1 MPNMWCR
8 FSSRV
13 TTKLTENQENSKNNL
28 KNDNSDNQEKPN
40 SDLKNKT
47 PDNQEKPNSDLKNK
61 TPDHKSSEYVD
72 MVLSRKGAKVV
83 DSETLIKETQKR
95 VWASLKQGYEY
106 EETTINESDKFLR
119 DLVSSRVNMIVLFV
133 DLVGSTEITLS
144 LPEEKVAIIIRS
156 FAQEMSNVV
165 RRHDGYV
172 LKFVGDA
179 VIGYFVAEALPLLS
193 AENAVSCAKAMITII
208 ERGIN
213 PILTQYD
220 YPELK
225 IKIGMDFGKN
235 IIVRYGS
242 DRERSHVDILGPS
255 MNIAAKIQHIAYPN
269 QILIG
274 EDVYKRLHPNMQ
286 KQFNQVVWTQ
296 TKWKYH
302 DRETGKLYPVYA
314 YVG

>member
-1 MPNMWCR
+1 MPYLWRR

-13 TTKLTENQENSKNNL
+13 NTKLAENPENPSTDENS
-28 KNDNSDNQEKPN
+28 EKTIKSN
-40 SDLKNKT
+40 SDLK
-47 PDNQEKPNSDLKNK
+47 DK
-61 TPDHKSSEYVD
+61 TPDHKSSDYVD
-72 MVLSRKGAKVV
+72 MVLSRRGSKVI

-95 VWASLKQGYEY
+95 VWSSLKQGYEY
-106 EETTINESDKFLR
+106 EETAMNESDVFLR
-119 DLVSSRVNMIVLFV
+119 DLVSSRVNMIVLYV
-133 DLVGSTEITLS
+133 DLVGSTDITLS

-156 FAQEMSNVV
+156 FAQEMSKII
-165 RRHDGYV
+165 RQHDGYV

-179 VIGYFVAEALPLLS
+179 VIGYFVAEALPLL
-193 AENAVSCAKAMITII
+193 AADNAVNCAKAMLAVV
-208 ERGIN
+208 EKGMN
-213 PILTQYD
+213 PILNQYD

-225 IKIGMDFGKN
+225 IKIGLDFGKN

-242 DRERSHVDILGPS
+242 NKENSHVDILGPT
-255 MNIAAKIQHIAYPN
+255 MNIASKIQHTAYPN

-274 EDVYKRLHPNMQ
+274 EDVYERLHPSMQ

>member
-1 MPNMWCR
+1 M
-8 FSSRV
+8 
-13 TTKLTENQENSKNNL
+13 TENQDNSKNLPTDEDSKDTSKSNL
-28 KNDNSDNQEKPN
+28 KDNP
-40 SDLKNKT
+40 
-47 PDNQEKPNSDLKNK
+47 
-61 TPDHKSSEYVD
+61 PDHKSSNYVD
-72 MVLSRKGAKVV
+72 MVRSRKGAKVV

-106 EETTINESDKFLR
+106 EDSPLNESEAFLR
-119 DLVSSRVNMIVLFV
+119 DLVSSRVDMIVLYV

-156 FAQEMSNVV
+156 FAQEMSNVI
-165 RRHDGYV
+165 RQHDGYI
-172 LKFVGDA
+172 LKYVGDA
-179 VIGYFVAEALPLLS
+179 VIGYFVAEALPLL
-193 AENAVSCAKAMITII
+193 AADNAVNCAKSMVDVL
-208 ERGIN
+208 EKGMN
-213 PILTQYD
+213 PILNQYD

-225 IKIGMDFGKN
+225 IKIGLDFGKN

-242 DRERSHVDILGPS
+242 DKESSHVDILGPS
-255 MNIAAKIQHIAYPN
+255 MNIASKIQHSAYPN
-269 QILIG
+269 QILVG

-286 KQFNQVVWTQ
+286 KQFSQVVWTQ

>member
-1 MPNMWCR
+1 MPYLRCG

-13 TTKLTENQENSKNNL
+13 IIKLAENQENSENT
-28 KNDNSDNQEKPN
+28 SKPN
-40 SDLKNKT
+40 SDLK
-47 PDNQEKPNSDLKNK
+47 DNA
-61 TPDHKSSEYVD
+61 PDHKSSDYVD
-72 MVLSRKGAKVV
+72 RVITRKGAKVV
-83 DSETLIKETQKR
+83 DSETLIKDAQKR
-95 VWASLKQGYEY
+95 VWSSLKQGFEY
-106 EETTINESDKFLR
+106 EETSMNESDAFLR
-119 DLVSSRVNMIVLFV
+119 DLVSSRVNMIVLYV

-156 FAQEMSNVV
+156 FAQEMSTVI
-165 RRHDGYV
+165 RQHDGYV

-179 VIGYFVAEALPLLS
+179 VIGYFVAEALPLL
-193 AENAVSCAKAMITII
+193 AADNAVNCAKSMLTVL
-208 ERGIN
+208 EKGMN
-213 PILTQYD
+213 PILNQYD

-225 IKIGMDFGKN
+225 IKIGLDFGKN

-242 DRERSHVDILGPS
+242 DKENSHVDILGPS
-255 MNIAAKIQHIAYPN
+255 MNSASKIQHTAYPN

-274 EDVYKRLHPNMQ
+274 DDVYQKLHPNMQ
-286 KQFNQVVWTQ
+286 QQFNQVVWTQ

>member
-1 MPNMWCR
+1 M
-8 FSSRV
+8 
-13 TTKLTENQENSKNNL
+13 TTKLAENQENSEKIS
-28 KNDNSDNQEKPN
+28 KSD
-40 SDLKNKT
+40 SD
-47 PDNQEKPNSDLKNK
+47 K
-61 TPDHKSSEYVD
+61 TPDHKSSDYVD
-72 MVLSRKGAKVV
+72 MVLSRKGAKVI

-95 VWASLKQGYEY
+95 VWSSLKQGYEY

-119 DLVSSRVNMIVLFV
+119 DLVSSRVDMIVLYV
-133 DLVGSTEITLS
+133 DMVGSTEITLS

-156 FAQEMSNVV
+156 FAQEISNVI
-165 RRHDGYV
+165 RHHDGYV

-179 VIGYFVAEALPLLS
+179 VIGYFVAEALPLL
-193 AENAVSCAKAMITII
+193 AVDNAVNCAKAMLSVV
-208 ERGIN
+208 EKGMN
-213 PILTQYD
+213 PILNQYD
-220 YPELK
+220 YPEIK
-225 IKIGMDFGKN
+225 VKIGLDFGKN

-242 DRERSHVDILGPS
+242 DKDNSHVDILGPS
-255 MNIAAKIQHIAYPN
+255 MNIASKIQHTAYPN

-274 EDVYKRLHPNMQ
+274 EDVYKRLHPNIQ

>member
-1 MPNMWCR
+1 MPYLWRR

-13 TTKLTENQENSKNNL
+13 IIKLAENQENSENT
-28 KNDNSDNQEKPN
+28 SKPK
-40 SDLKNKT
+40 SDLK
-47 PDNQEKPNSDLKNK
+47 DN
-61 TPDHKSSEYVD
+61 TPDHKSSDYVGR
-72 MVLSRKGAKVV
+72 VITRKGAKVV
-83 DSETLIKETQKR
+83 DSETLIKDAQKR
-95 VWASLKQGYEY
+95 VWSSLKQGFEY
-106 EETTINESDKFLR
+106 EETSMNESDAFLR
-119 DLVSSRVNMIVLFV
+119 DLVSSRVNMIVLYV

-156 FAQEMSNVV
+156 FAQEMSTVI
-165 RRHDGYV
+165 RQHDGYV

-179 VIGYFVAEALPLLS
+179 VIGYFVAEALPLL
-193 AENAVSCAKAMITII
+193 AADNAVNCAKSMLTVL
-208 ERGIN
+208 EKGMN
-213 PILTQYD
+213 PILNQYD

-225 IKIGMDFGKN
+225 IKIGLDFGKN

-242 DRERSHVDILGPS
+242 DKKNSHVDILGPS
-255 MNIAAKIQHIAYPN
+255 MNIASKIQHTAYPN

-274 EDVYKRLHPNMQ
+274 EDVYQRLHPNMQ
-286 KQFNQVVWTQ
+286 QQFNQVVWTQ

>member
-1 MPNMWCR
+1 
-8 FSSRV
+8 
-13 TTKLTENQENSKNNL
+13 
-28 KNDNSDNQEKPN
+28 
-40 SDLKNKT
+40 
-47 PDNQEKPNSDLKNK
+47 
-61 TPDHKSSEYVD
+61 
-72 MVLSRKGAKVV
+72 MVLNRKGAKLV

-95 VWASLKQGYEY
+95 VWSSLKQGYEY

-119 DLVSSRVNMIVLFV
+119 DLVSSRVNMVVLFV

-156 FAQEMSNVV
+156 FAQEMSNVI

-179 VIGYFVAEALPLLS
+179 VIRYFVAEALPLLAS
-193 AENAVSCAKAMITII
+193 ENAVSCAKAMVDVI

-213 PILTQYD
+213 PILNQYD

-242 DRERSHVDILGPS
+242 DKEKSHVDILGPS
-255 MNIAAKIQHIAYPN
+255 MNIASKIQHIAYPN

-296 TKWKYH
+296 THWKYH

-314 YVG
+314 YVV

>member
-1 MPNMWCR
+1 MWSR
-8 FSSRV
+8 FSTRV
-13 TTKLTENQENSKNNL
+13 NTKLTENQENSKNNL
-28 KNDNSDNQEKPN
+28 KNENSDDREKSN
-40 SDLKNKT
+40 SDLKT
-47 PDNQEKPNSDLKNK
+47 KP
-61 TPDHKSSEYVD
+61 PDHKSSDYVD

-95 VWASLKQGYEY
+95 VWSSLKQGYEY

-119 DLVSSRVNMIVLFV
+119 ELVSSRVNMIVLYV

-156 FAQEMSNVV
+156 FAQEMSTVIK
-165 RRHDGYV
+165 RHDGFV

-179 VIGYFVAEALPLLS
+179 VIGFFVAEALPLIS
-193 AENAVSCAKAMITII
+193 VDNAVSCAKVMLDVV
-208 ERGIN
+208 EKGMN
-213 PILTQYD
+213 PILNQYD

-225 IKIGMDFGKN
+225 VKIGMDFGQN

-242 DRERSHVDILGPS
+242 DINNSHVDILGPS
-255 MNIAAKIQHIAYPN
+255 MNIASKIQHIAYPN

-274 EDVYKRLHPNMQ
+274 EDVYKKLHPNTQ

-296 TKWKYH
+296 THWKYH

>member
-1 MPNMWCR
+1 MHNMWSR
-8 FSSRV
+8 FSSRI

-28 KNDNSDNQEKPN
+28 KNENSDDLDKSN
-40 SDLKNKT
+40 SDLKT
-47 PDNQEKPNSDLKNK
+47 KP
-61 TPDHKSSEYVD
+61 PDHKSSDIVD

-106 EETTINESDKFLR
+106 EETTINESEKFLR
-119 DLVSSRVNMIVLFV
+119 DLVSSRVNMVVLFV

-156 FAQEMSNVV
+156 FAQEMSNVI

-179 VIGYFVAEALPLLS
+179 VIGYFVAEALPLLAS
-193 AENAVSCAKAMITII
+193 ENAVSCAKAMLAVI

-213 PILTQYD
+213 PILNQYD

-242 DRERSHVDILGPS
+242 DKEKSHVDILGSS
-255 MNIAAKIQHIAYPN
+255 MNIASKIQHIAYSN

-296 TKWKYH
+296 THWKYH

-314 YVG
+314 YVA

>member
-1 MPNMWCR
+1 MA
-8 FSSRV
+8 
-13 TTKLTENQENSKNNL
+13 ENKDNSK
-28 KNDNSDNQEKPN
+28 
-40 SDLKNKT
+40 KT
-47 PDNQEKPNSDLKNK
+47 S
-61 TPDHKSSEYVD
+61 PDHKSSDSVD
-72 MVLSRKGAKVV
+72 KVLSRKGTKVV

-106 EETTINESDKFLR
+106 EETATNESEEFLR
-119 DLVSSRVNMIVLFV
+119 DLVSSRVNMIVLYV
-133 DLVGSTEITLS
+133 DLVSSTEITLS

-156 FAQEMSNVV
+156 FAQEMSSVI
-165 RRHDGYV
+165 RQHDGYV

-179 VIGYFVAEALPLLS
+179 VIGYFVAEALPLL
-193 AENAVSCAKAMITII
+193 AADNAVNCAKAMVTVV
-208 ERGIN
+208 EKGMN
-213 PILTQYD
+213 PILNQYD

-225 IKIGMDFGKN
+225 VKIGLDFGKN

-242 DRERSHVDILGPS
+242 NKENSHVDILGPS
-255 MNIAAKIQHIAYPN
+255 MNIASKIQSTAYPN

>member
-1 MPNMWCR
+1 MWSR
-8 FSSRV
+8 FSSRI

-28 KNDNSDNQEKPN
+28 KNENSDNQEKPN
-40 SDLKNKT
+40 S
-47 PDNQEKPNSDLKNK
+47 ELKNK
-61 TPDHKSSEYVD
+61 TPDHKSSNYVD
-72 MVLSRKGAKVV
+72 MVRSRKGAKVV

-106 EETTINESDKFLR
+106 EETTIDESDRFLR
-119 DLVSSRVNMIVLFV
+119 DLVSSRVNMVILFV

-156 FAQEMSNVV
+156 FAQEMSNVI

-179 VIGYFVAEALPLLS
+179 VIGYFVAEALPLLAS
-193 AENAVSCAKAMITII
+193 ENAVSCAKAMVAVI
-208 ERGIN
+208 ERGMN
-213 PILTQYD
+213 PILNQYD

-225 IKIGMDFGKN
+225 IKTGMDFGKN

-242 DRERSHVDILGPS
+242 DKEKSHVDILGPS
-255 MNIAAKIQHIAYPN
+255 MNIASKIQHIAYPN

>member
-1 MPNMWCR
+1 MHNMWSR
-8 FSSRV
+8 FSSRI

-28 KNDNSDNQEKPN
+28 KNENSDDLDKSN
-40 SDLKNKT
+40 SDLKT
-47 PDNQEKPNSDLKNK
+47 KP
-61 TPDHKSSEYVD
+61 PDHKSSDYVD

-95 VWASLKQGYEY
+95 VWSSLKQGYEY
-106 EETTINESDKFLR
+106 EEATINESEKFLR
-119 DLVSSRVNMIVLFV
+119 DLVSSRVNMVVLFV

-156 FAQEMSNVV
+156 FAQEMSNVI

-179 VIGYFVAEALPLLS
+179 VIGYFVAEALPLLAS
-193 AENAVSCAKAMITII
+193 ENAVSCAKAMLAVI

-213 PILTQYD
+213 PILNQYD

-242 DRERSHVDILGPS
+242 DKEKSHVDILGSS
-255 MNIAAKIQHIAYPN
+255 MNIASKIQHIAYPN

-296 TKWKYH
+296 THWKYH

-314 YVG
+314 YVA

>member
-1 MPNMWCR
+1 MPNMRCR
-8 FSSRV
+8 FSSRM
-13 TTKLTENQENSKNNL
+13 TRKLTENQENSNNNL
-28 KNDNSDNQEKPN
+28 KNENSDEQEKPI
-40 SDLKNKT
+40 SDLKT
-47 PDNQEKPNSDLKNK
+47 K
-61 TPDHKSSEYVD
+61 TPDHKSSDYVEL
-72 MVLSRKGAKVV
+72 VLSRKGAKVI

-95 VWASLKQGYEY
+95 VWSSLKLGYEY
-106 EETTINESDKFLR
+106 EETTIEESEKFLR
-119 DLVSSRVNMIVLFV
+119 ELVSSRVNMVVLYV

-156 FAQEMSNVV
+156 FAQEMSNVIN
-165 RRHDGYV
+165 RHDGYV

-179 VIGYFVAEALPLLS
+179 VIGYFVAEALPLL
-193 AENAVSCAKAMITII
+193 AVENAVSCATSMLTVI
-208 ERGIN
+208 EKGIN
-213 PILTQYD
+213 PILNQYD

-242 DRERSHVDILGPS
+242 DKVNSHVDILGPS
-255 MNIAAKIQHIAYPN
+255 MNIASKIQHTAYPN

-274 EDVYKRLHPNMQ
+274 DDVYKRLHPNIQ

>member
-1 MPNMWCR
+1 MWCR

-28 KNDNSDNQEKPN
+28 KNENSDNQEKPN

-47 PDNQEKPNSDLKNK
+47 PN
-61 TPDHKSSEYVD
+61 HKSSEYVD
-72 MVLSRKGAKVV
+72 MILSRKGAKVV

-95 VWASLKQGYEY
+95 VWSSLKQGYEY
-106 EETTINESDKFLR
+106 EEATIGESDKFLR
-119 DLVSSRVNMIVLFV
+119 DLVSSRVNMVVLFV

-156 FAQEMSNVV
+156 FAQEMSNVI

-179 VIGYFVAEALPLLS
+179 VIGYFVAEALPLLAS
-193 AENAVSCAKAMITII
+193 ENAVSCAKAMIDVI

-213 PILTQYD
+213 PILNQYD

-242 DRERSHVDILGPS
+242 DKEKSHVDILGPS
-255 MNIAAKIQHIAYPN
+255 MNIASKIQHIAYSN

-296 TKWKYH
+296 THWKYH

-314 YVG
+314 YVA

>member
-1 MPNMWCR
+1 M
-8 FSSRV
+8 
-13 TTKLTENQENSKNNL
+13 TIKLTENQKNSKNNL
-28 KNDNSDNQEKPN
+28 KNENSDEREKSN
-40 SDLKNKT
+40 SDLKTKA
-47 PDNQEKPNSDLKNK
+47 
-61 TPDHKSSEYVD
+61 PDHKSSDYVD
-72 MVLSRKGAKVV
+72 MVLSRRGAKVV

-95 VWASLKQGYEY
+95 VWSSLKQGYEY
-106 EETTINESDKFLR
+106 EEATIGESDKFLR

-144 LPEEKVAIIIRS
+144 LPEGKVAIIIRS

-179 VIGYFVAEALPLLS
+179 VIGYFVAEALPLLA
-193 AENAVSCAKAMITII
+193 AENAVNCAKAMITII

-225 IKIGMDFGKN
+225 IKMGMDFGKN

-242 DRERSHVDILGPS
+242 DRERSHVDVLGPS
-255 MNIAAKIQHIAYPN
+255 MNIASKIQHIAYPN